1 MKKIRNYTLSLIKT
15 FAMAMPVLAL
25 ALLIGCGGE
34 ERKAYCDITVKSE
47 FPEYSVAVMK
57 DVDGRVIAS
66 DLKAVDGVINIE
78 RNDTSAMPYFAFV
91 LLKNEADSMDYLEIP
106 VAVEAGS
113 PRIIVGERMSIGGT
127 ELNDVLDHFLAE
139 RSRLGRRFDDVTDG
153 SITVEKLR
161 EAYSNF
167 YMSQIL
173 ENNEN
178 IIGRFIYRT
187 YGVHLLPDDRGK
199 VEKVLNGSR

>member
-1 MKKIRNYTLSLIKT
+1 MKKISNYTLSLIKT
-15 FAMAMPVLAL
+15 FAMAMPILAL

-66 DLKAVDGVINIE
+66 DLKTVDGVISIE
-78 RNDTSAMPYFAFV
+78 RNDTAAMPYFAFV

-113 PRIIVGERMSIGGT
+113 PRIIVGERMTIGGT
-127 ELNDVLDHFLAE
+127 ELNDALDHFLAE

-153 SITVEKLR
+153 NLTVEKLR

-187 YGVHLLPDDRGK
+187 YGVHLLPDDKDK
-199 VEKVLNGSR
+199 VEKVLNGSI

>member
-1 MKKIRNYTLSLIKT
+1 
-15 FAMAMPVLAL
+15 MAMPILAL

-66 DLKAVDGVINIE
+66 DLKTVDGVISIE
-78 RNDTSAMPYFAFV
+78 RNDTAAMPYFAFV

-127 ELNDVLDHFLAE
+127 ELNDALDHFLAE

-153 SITVEKLR
+153 NLTVEKLR

-187 YGVHLLPDDRGK
+187 YGVHLLPDDKDR
-199 VEKVLNGSR
+199 VEKVLNGSI

>member
-1 MKKIRNYTLSLIKT
+1 
-15 FAMAMPVLAL
+15 MAMPILAL
-25 ALLIGCGGE
+25 ALLVGCGGE
-34 ERKAYCDITVKSE
+34 GRKAYCDITVRSE

-57 DVDGRVIAS
+57 DADGRVIAS
-66 DLKAVDGVINIE
+66 DLKAVDGVISIE
-78 RNDTSAMPYFAFV
+78 RNDTAAMPYFAFV

-113 PRIIVGERMSIGGT
+113 PKITVGERMTIGGT
-127 ELNDVLDHFLAE
+127 ELNDALDHFLAE
-139 RSRLGRRFDDVTDG
+139 RSRLGRQFDDVTDG
-153 SITVEKLR
+153 NLTVEKLR

-173 ENNEN
+173 ENNDN

-187 YGVHLLPDDRGK
+187 YGVHLLPDDRNK
-199 VEKVLNGSR
+199 VEKVLKSV